1 MIFFFPFQSPPG
13 PSFFFYFLI
22 FFPFLVS
29 SFSFFFSSVA
39 CRYHLD
45 YLEKLL
51 VPTQVTKMGL
61 WTLDQEDDFYQD
73 GSATSMSGAAENSIW
88 HILCRECDVTEEQK
102 SRIVSHRG
110 RIRSLCGDLKAS
122 LELLSNLRNK
132 VDGKNEGE

>member
-1 MIFFFPFQSPPG
+1 MTTTMTTIDKPFLCDFFFFLFSPLQALL
-13 PSFFFYFLI
+13 FFFYFLI

-88 HILCRECDVTEEQK
+88 HILGM
-102 SRIVSHRG
+102 IVYIFIIFDNYHYNMC
-110 RIRSLCGDLKAS
+110 IYY
-122 LELLSNLRNK
+122 
-132 VDGKNEGE
+132 